1 MTQGVRSDRFASK
14 NAVVTNKTFHV
25 TVPESDEELA
35 ADRLW
40 QLGVEAVGIGQVV
53 DGMVELW
60 TSVGATEESIR
71 RAVDRLDPTW
81 TWRTADV
88 VTPVETWREHV
99 GPTWYGKTGVVV
111 PQWQADRLD
120 AGADVLVTLIEPASS
135 FGLGD
140 HPTTR
145 LSLGTLTD
153 YLAGHHVSSVLD
165 VGCGSGV
172 LGIVAAQRG
181 VTTIR
186 STDIS
191 AGAVEATIANAQ
203 LNGVADQIEVDMAE
217 LATISGPYD
226 VVVANILAP
235 VLVSMAV
242 DLRRL
247 TAADGVLIIS
257 GILGDDHQ
265 HVIDALAP
273 MQVEHATIDAG
284 WASIQLTHVH

>member
-191 AGAVEATIANAQ
+191 AGAVEATIANAR

>member
-1 MTQGVRSDRFASK
+1 
-14 NAVVTNKTFHV
+14 VTNKTFHV

-53 DGMVELW
+53 DGKVELW

-111 PQWQADRLD
+111 PQWQADKLD
-120 AGADVLVTLIEPASS
+120 ADAGVLVTLIEPASS

-191 AGAVEATIANAQ
+191 AGAVEATVANAQ
-203 LNGVADQIEVDMAE
+203 LNGVIDQIEVDMAE

-247 TAADGVLIIS
+247 TAADGVLIVS
-257 GILGDDHQ
+257 GILGNDHQ

-273 MQVEHATIDAG
+273 MQVEHTTIDAG

>member
-1 MTQGVRSDRFASK
+1 LTQSVRSDRFASK

-191 AGAVEATIANAQ
+191 AGAVEATVANAR
-203 LNGVADQIEVDMAE
+203 LNGVIDQIEVDMAE

>member
-1 MTQGVRSDRFASK
+1 MTQGVRSDRFARK

-191 AGAVEATIANAQ
+191 AGAVEATVANAR
-203 LNGVADQIEVDMAE
+203 LNGVTDQIEVDMAE

>member
-1 MTQGVRSDRFASK
+1 
-14 NAVVTNKTFHV
+14 VTNKTFHV

-53 DGMVELW
+53 DGKVELW

-71 RAVDRLDPTW
+71 R
-81 TWRTADV
+81 ADV

-111 PQWQADRLD
+111 PQWQADKLDVD
-120 AGADVLVTLIEPASS
+120 AGVLVTLIEPASS

-153 YLAGHHVSSVLD
+153 YLADHHVSSVLD

-181 VTTIR
+181 ITTIR

-191 AGAVEATIANAQ
+191 AGAVEATVANAQ
-203 LNGVADQIEVDMAE
+203 LNGVFDQIEVDMAE

-226 VVVANILAP
+226 VVVANIIAP

-247 TAADGVLIIS
+247 TASDGVLIIS
-257 GILGDDHQ
+257 GILDDEHQ

-273 MQVEHATIDAG
+273 MQVQHTTIDAG
-284 WASIQLTHVH
+284 WASIQLTHGH

>member
-1 MTQGVRSDRFASK
+1 LTQGVRSDRFASK
-14 NAVVTNKTFHV
+14 NVVVTNKTFHV

-191 AGAVEATIANAQ
+191 AGAVEATIANAR

>member
-1 MTQGVRSDRFASK
+1 MA
-14 NAVVTNKTFHV
+14 NKTFHV
-25 TVPESDEELA
+25 TVPEIDEELA

-53 DGMVELW
+53 DGQVELW
-60 TSVGATEESIR
+60 TSVGAAEESIQ
-71 RAVDRLDPTW
+71 RAVDRLDPSW
-81 TWRTADV
+81 AWRTADV

-111 PQWQADRLD
+111 PQWQADELD
-120 AGADVLVTLIEPASS
+120 AGADVLVTFIEPASS
-135 FGLGD
+135 FGLGN

-145 LSLGTLTD
+145 LSLGMLTD
-153 YLAGHHVSSVLD
+153 VLEQHNPSSVLD

-186 STDIS
+186 ATDIS
-191 AGAVEATIANAQ
+191 AGAVEATVANAQ
-203 LNGVADQIEVDMAE
+203 LNGVIDNIEVDMAE
-217 LATISGPYD
+217 LAAISGPYD

-235 VLVSMAV
+235 VLVSMAA
-242 DLRRL
+242 DHRRL

-265 HVIDALAP
+265 HVLDALAP
-273 MQVEHATIDAG
+273 MWVDRTTIDAG
-284 WASIQLTHVH
+284 WASIQLTHSR

>member
-1 MTQGVRSDRFASK
+1 MTLGVRSGRLIRETVA
-14 NAVVTNKTFHV
+14 VTNKTFHV
-25 TVPESDEELA
+25 TVPEIDEELA

-53 DGMVELW
+53 DGRVELW

-71 RAVDRLDPTW
+71 RAVDRLDPGW
-81 TWRTADV
+81 AWRTADV
-88 VTPVETWREHV
+88 VTPIETWQEHV

-111 PQWQADRLD
+111 PQWQAEELA

-145 LSLGTLTD
+145 LSLGTLSE
-153 YLAGHHVSSVLD
+153 YLADHVVSSVLD

-181 VTTIR
+181 VTRIR

-191 AGAVEATIANAQ
+191 AGAVEATVANAQ
-203 LNGVADQIEVDMAE
+203 LNGVADSIEVDMAE
-217 LATISGPYD
+217 LATISATYD
-226 VVVANILAP
+226 IVVANILAP
-235 VLVSMAV
+235 VLVSMAA

-247 TAADGVLIIS
+247 TADDGVLIIS
-257 GILGDDHQ
+257 GVLGDDHQ
-265 HVIDALAP
+265 HVLDALAP
-273 MQVEHATIDAG
+273 MQVEHTTVDAD
-284 WASIQLTHVH
+284 WASIQLTHAH

>member
-1 MTQGVRSDRFASK
+1 MIQGVRSDRFAGK

-191 AGAVEATIANAQ
+191 AGAVEATVANAR
-203 LNGVADQIEVDMAE
+203 LNGVTDQIEVDMAE

>member
-1 MTQGVRSDRFASK
+1 LIQGVRSDRFASK

-191 AGAVEATIANAQ
+191 AGAVEATVANAR
-203 LNGVADQIEVDMAE
+203 LNGVIDQIEVDMAE

>member
-14 NAVVTNKTFHV
+14 NVVVTNKTFHV

-191 AGAVEATIANAQ
+191 AGAVEATVANAR
-203 LNGVADQIEVDMAE
+203 LNGVTDQIEVDMAE

>member
-1 MTQGVRSDRFASK
+1 M
-14 NAVVTNKTFHV
+14 TNKTFHV

-191 AGAVEATIANAQ
+191 AGAVEATVANAQ
-203 LNGVADQIEVDMAE
+203 LNGVTDQIEVDMGE

>member
-1 MTQGVRSDRFASK
+1 M
-14 NAVVTNKTFHV
+14 TNKTFHV
-25 TVPESDEELA
+25 TVPEIDEELA

-40 QLGVEAVGIGQVV
+40 QLGVEAVGIGEVV
-53 DGMVELW
+53 DGQIELW

-71 RAVDRLDPTW
+71 RAVDQLDPGW
-81 TWRTADV
+81 AWRTADV

-111 PQWQADRLD
+111 PQWQADEL
-120 AGADVLVTLIEPASS
+120 AANPDVLVTLIEPASS
-135 FGLGD
+135 FGLGN

-153 YLAGHHVSSVLD
+153 YLADHDASSVLD

-181 VTTIR
+181 VATVR
-186 STDIS
+186 ATDIS
-191 AGAVEATIANAQ
+191 GGAVEATIANAQ
-203 LNGVADQIEVDMAE
+203 LNGVRGNIEVDMAE

-235 VLVSMAV
+235 VLVSMAA
-242 DLRRL
+242 DLHRL
-247 TAADGVLIIS
+247 TAVDGALIIS

-265 HVIDALAP
+265 HVLDALAP

-284 WASIQLTHVH
+284 WASIRLAHAH

>member
-1 MTQGVRSDRFASK
+1 MIQGVRSDRFAGK

-191 AGAVEATIANAQ
+191 AGAVEATVANAR
-203 LNGVADQIEVDMAE
+203 LNGVIDQIEVDMAE

-242 DLRRL
+242 DFRRL

>member
-1 MTQGVRSDRFASK
+1 MFAG
-14 NAVVTNKTFHV
+14 F
-25 TVPESDEELA
+25 
-35 ADRLW
+35 
-40 QLGVEAVGIGQVV
+40 GVEAVGIGQVV

-191 AGAVEATIANAQ
+191 AGAVEATVANAR
-203 LNGVADQIEVDMAE
+203 LNGVTDQIEVDMAE

>member
-1 MTQGVRSDRFASK
+1 
-14 NAVVTNKTFHV
+14 VTNKTFHV
-25 TVPESDEELA
+25 TVPEIDEELA

-53 DGMVELW
+53 DGQVELW
-60 TSVGATEESIR
+60 TSVGATEESIQ
-71 RAVDRLDPTW
+71 RAVDQLDPGW
-81 TWRTADV
+81 VWRTADV

-99 GPTWYGKTGVVV
+99 GPTWYGPTGVVV
-111 PQWQADRLD
+111 PQWQADELD
-120 AGADVLVTLIEPASS
+120 AGEDVLVTLIEPASS

-145 LSLGTLTD
+145 LSLRALTD
-153 YLAGHHVSSVLD
+153 HLADHDASSVLD

-181 VTTIR
+181 VATIR
-186 STDIS
+186 ATDIS

-203 LNGVADQIEVDMAE
+203 LNGVIDHIEVDMAE
-217 LATISGPYD
+217 LSTISDTYD

-235 VLVSMAV
+235 VLVSLAA

-265 HVIDALAP
+265 HVLDALAP
-273 MQVEHATIDAG
+273 MQVEQTTIDAG
-284 WASIQLTHVH
+284 WASIQLTHAR

>member
-1 MTQGVRSDRFASK
+1 M
-14 NAVVTNKTFHV
+14 TNKTFHV

-60 TSVGATEESIR
+60 SSVGATEESIR

-191 AGAVEATIANAQ
+191 AGAVEATVANAQ
-203 LNGVADQIEVDMAE
+203 LNGVIDQIEVDMAE

>member
-1 MTQGVRSDRFASK
+1 M
-14 NAVVTNKTFHV
+14 

-53 DGMVELW
+53 DGKVELW

-111 PQWQADRLD
+111 PQWQADKLD
-120 AGADVLVTLIEPASS
+120 ADAGVLVTLIEPASS

-191 AGAVEATIANAQ
+191 AGAVEATVANAQ
-203 LNGVADQIEVDMAE
+203 LNGVIDQIEVDMAE

-257 GILGDDHQ
+257 GILGNDHQ

-273 MQVEHATIDAG
+273 MQVEHTTIDAG

>member
-1 MTQGVRSDRFASK
+1 
-14 NAVVTNKTFHV
+14 VTNKTFHV
-25 TVPESDEELA
+25 TVPEIDEELA

-40 QLGVEAVGIGQVV
+40 QLGVEAVGVGQVV
-53 DGMVELW
+53 DGQVELW

-71 RAVDRLDPTW
+71 RAVERLEPGW
-81 TWRTADV
+81 AWRTADV

-99 GPTWYGKTGVVV
+99 GPTWYAKTGVVV
-111 PQWQADRLD
+111 PQWQAHELD
-120 AGADVLVTLIEPASS
+120 AGPDVLVTLIEPGSS

-145 LSLGTLTD
+145 LSLSTLTD
-153 YLAGHHVSSVLD
+153 YLADHDASSVLD

-181 VTTIR
+181 VTTVR
-186 STDIS
+186 ATDIS
-191 AGAVEATIANAQ
+191 AGALEATIANAQ
-203 LNGVADQIEVDMAE
+203 LNGVNDQIEVDMAE

-235 VLVSMAV
+235 VLVSLAA

-247 TAADGVLIIS
+247 TAVDGVLIIS

-265 HVIDALAP
+265 HVIDALIP
-273 MQVEHATIDAG
+273 MQVERTTIDAG
-284 WASIQLTHVH
+284 WASIRLTHAH

>member
-1 MTQGVRSDRFASK
+1 
-14 NAVVTNKTFHV
+14 VTNKTFHV

-40 QLGVEAVGIGQVV
+40 QLGVEAVGIGQVI
-53 DGMVELW
+53 DGKVELW

-111 PQWQADRLD
+111 PQWQADKLD
-120 AGADVLVTLIEPASS
+120 AGADVLVTLIEPGSS

-153 YLAGHHVSSVLD
+153 YLADHHVSSVLD

-191 AGAVEATIANAQ
+191 AGAVEATVANAQ
-203 LNGVADQIEVDMAE
+203 LNGVIDQIEVDMAE

-247 TAADGVLIIS
+247 TAADGVLIVS
-257 GILGDDHQ
+257 GILGNDHQ

-273 MQVEHATIDAG
+273 MQVEHTTIDAG

>member
-1 MTQGVRSDRFASK
+1 LTQGVRSDRFASK

-191 AGAVEATIANAQ
+191 AGAVEATVANAR
-203 LNGVADQIEVDMAE
+203 LNGVIDQIEVDMAE

>member
-1 MTQGVRSDRFASK
+1 LTQGVRSDRFASK
-14 NAVVTNKTFHV
+14 NVVVTNKTFHV

-191 AGAVEATIANAQ
+191 AGAVEATVANAR
-203 LNGVADQIEVDMAE
+203 LNGVTDQIEVDMAE

>member
-1 MTQGVRSDRFASK
+1 MIQGVRSDRFAGK

-40 QLGVEAVGIGQVV
+40 QLGVEAVDIGQVV

-191 AGAVEATIANAQ
+191 AGAVEATVANAR
-203 LNGVADQIEVDMAE
+203 LNGVIDQIEVDMAE

>member
-191 AGAVEATIANAQ
+191 AGAVEATVANAR
-203 LNGVADQIEVDMAE
+203 LNGVIDQIEVDMAE

>member
-1 MTQGVRSDRFASK
+1 MIQGVRSDRFASK

-191 AGAVEATIANAQ
+191 AGAVEATVANAR
-203 LNGVADQIEVDMAE
+203 LNGVIDQIEVDMAE

>member
-1 MTQGVRSDRFASK
+1 M
-14 NAVVTNKTFHV
+14 VVTNKTFHV

-191 AGAVEATIANAQ
+191 AGAVEATIANAR

>member
-1 MTQGVRSDRFASK
+1 LTQGVRSDRFASK
-14 NAVVTNKTFHV
+14 NVVVTNKTFHV

-191 AGAVEATIANAQ
+191 AGAVEATIANAR

-273 MQVEHATIDAG
+273 MQVEHATIAEG

>member
-1 MTQGVRSDRFASK
+1 MIQGVRSDRFAGK

-191 AGAVEATIANAQ
+191 AGAVEATVANAR
-203 LNGVADQIEVDMAE
+203 LNGVIDQIEVDMAE

>member
-1 MTQGVRSDRFASK
+1 M
-14 NAVVTNKTFHV
+14 TNKTFHV

-191 AGAVEATIANAQ
+191 AGAVEATVANAQ
-203 LNGVADQIEVDMAE
+203 LNGVIDQIEVDMAE